1 MNKLIFA
8 TSNQGKMKEIREIL
22 KDLNVEVIET
32 DLIKI
37 AKGYVKHDS
46 DHLAQILMTTILDKK
61 LLYDKDK
68 IIEYMYLSK
77 KIGDRVK

>member
-1 MNKLIFA
+1 M
-8 TSNQGKMKEIREIL
+8 IRAENLNFSYDKNTTFI

>member
-1 MNKLIFA
+1 
-8 TSNQGKMKEIREIL
+8 
-22 KDLNVEVIET
+22 
-32 DLIKI
+32 
-37 AKGYVKHDS
+37 
-46 DHLAQILMTTILDKK
+46 MTTILDKK